1 MSHTQ
6 NKEPSQRLPRNN
18 LPIIL
23 SMGTGRT
30 FATVKA
36 HCETPD
42 AKTYGQYIQYAFE
55 AQPVAGL
62 LSHQELEERFNALAW
77 SSIWKRD
84 PGFKAWLKRQKE
96 PLREGEVE

>member
-1 MSHTQ
+1 MSQTP
-6 NKEPSQRLPRNN
+6 NKEPSTRLPRNN

-55 AQPVAGL
+55 AQPVPGL

-84 PGFKAWLKRQKE
+84 SGFKAWLKTQKGSL
-96 PLREGEVE
+96 PEGETE